1 MTNEF
6 LIVAGIGLVSLVF
19 IFLISIMFFIKGK
32 AKRISSKMFSMF
44 LILTIFT
51 DILYIVTGIISF
63 KNIEIVQLLGRFV
76 VFSFC
81 TWEVLLINYLFFAFR
96 SDKENVEYLEN
107 NKKKLIVIVAIS
119 ILICLVLS
127 LVLPFEYKSF
137 ESRKVYGLTGPAIIT
152 YNVLGVLAYLVSSY
166 LIIKNRK
173 TVARITKVL
182 FSMCICFLIGTYV
195 LEFVMDEV

>member
-81 TWEVLLINYLFFAFR
+81 VWEVLLIAYLFFAFR
-96 SDKENVEYLEN
+96 SDKENVEYLEK
-107 NKKKLIVIVAIS
+107 NKKKLIVLVTGS

-127 LVLPFEYKSF
+127 LVLSFEYKS
-137 ESRKVYGLTGPAIIT
+137 
-152 YNVLGVLAYLVSSY
+152 
-166 LIIKNRK
+166 
-173 TVARITKVL
+173 
-182 FSMCICFLIGTYV
+182 
-195 LEFVMDEV
+195 